1 MKRDLCMGNE
11 PNAFEPF
18 QYYKEKTYL
27 IYKSEGFSEER
38 IKERECQNDN
48 RFFYVCSSFITV
60 NFNFFSTKQR

>member
-1 MKRDLCMGNE
+1 MKIDLCMGNE

-38 IKERECQNDN
+38 IKERECL
-48 RFFYVCSSFITV
+48 
-60 NFNFFSTKQR
+60 K